1 MTTIPQHRKWA
12 VLLLALGPILGTSR
26 AQQRPASAVS
36 SSRIA
41 MEFVRIRPGTF
52 MMGCSTGDSYCE
64 SNEKPA
70 HQVRITKTFDLGKYE
85 VTQAQW
91 QSVMGTNP
99 SNFKG
104 DTLPV
109 ETVSWNDTQEF
120 LNRMN
125 ARRDGFR
132 YRLPTEAE
140 WEYAAR
146 AGSAGS
152 PGELDAIGW
161 YYDNSENKTHPVGQK
176 RGNAWGLS
184 DMLGNVYEWVQ
195 DWYENYPVGPATD
208 PTGPATGALRILRGG
223 SWDYVVAWDARVS
236 YRGYSDPSG
245 GDGTIGFR
253 VLREEI
259 PR

>member
-1 MTTIPQHRKWA
+1 MKWG
-12 VLLLALGPILGTSR
+12 VLLIVLSLSLETSHS
-26 AQQRPASAVS
+26 QERPTSEAG
-36 SSRIA
+36 IT
-41 MEFVRIRPGTF
+41 MEFVRIQPGTF
-52 MMGCSTGDSYCE
+52 MMGCSADDFRCDG
-64 SNEKPA
+64 NEKPV
-70 HQVRITKTFDLGKYE
+70 HQVRITKPFELGKYE

-99 SNFKG
+99 SHFKG

-125 ARRDGFR
+125 ARRDGFH

-146 AGSAGS
+146 AGSTGA
-152 PGELDAIGW
+152 PGELDAMAW
-161 YYDNSENKTHPVGQK
+161 YYDNSENKTHPVGLKQA
-176 RGNAWGLS
+176 NAWGLF

-195 DWYENYPVGPATD
+195 DWYGNYPNGLTTDPAGPAS
-208 PTGPATGALRILRGG
+208 GGLRVVRGG

-236 YRGYSDPSG
+236 TRDVADPSS
-245 GDGTIGFR
+245 GDNNVGFR
-253 VLREEI
+253 VLREAI

>member
-1 MTTIPQHRKWA
+1 MPLIPLYRKWG
-12 VLLLALGPILGTSR
+12 VLMLVLGLNLGTSR
-26 AQQRPASAVS
+26 AQQRPS
-36 SSRIA
+36 SDATGSRIA

-52 MMGCSTGDSYCE
+52 MMGCSMSDGYCE

-70 HQVRITKTFDLGKYE
+70 HEVRITKTFELGKYE

-91 QSVMGTNP
+91 RSVMGTNP
-99 SNFKG
+99 SQFKG

-109 ETVSWNDTQEF
+109 ETVSWSDAQEF

-125 ARRDGFR
+125 ARRDGFH

-146 AGSAGS
+146 AGSAGT
-152 PGELDAIGW
+152 PGELDAMAW
-161 YYDNSENKTHPVGQK
+161 YYNNSGNKTHPVGQK
-176 RGNAWGLS
+176 QANAWGLS

-195 DWYENYPVGPATD
+195 DWYGDYPSGSAIDPAGPA
-208 PTGPATGALRILRGG
+208 AGALRVVRGG
-223 SWDYVVAWDARVS
+223 SWEYIIAWDARVS
-236 YRGYSDPSG
+236 CRSSDDPSG
-245 GDGTIGFR
+245 GDATIGFR
-253 VLREEI
+253 ILREAI